1 MLGERGTHDPSPT
14 GDPVVALPWPQSLPL
29 TAASTSTA
37 PRQGAPPCRVSGL
50 CTHSVLSWDQRIRLG
65 LVTRGQR

>member
-37 PRQGAPPCRVSGL
+37 PCRVSGL

-65 LVTRGQR
+65 LGTRGQR